1 MYMNN
6 GDGCISREE
15 TDPSLFFLLGESLSF
30 IFSLEEYVLKEE
42 GSSFYRL
49 DEE

>member
-1 MYMNN
+1 MYLARGNV
-6 GDGCISREE
+6 S
-15 TDPSLFFLLGESLSF
+15 PSLFFLLGESLSF

>member
-1 MYMNN
+1 MYLARGN
-6 GDGCISREE
+6 GSF
-15 TDPSLFFLLGESLSF
+15 PFFLLGESLSF
-30 IFSLEEYVLKEE
+30 IFSLEEYVLREE